1 MFAAAQAEQLRE
13 QVKLEVGALDGQLM
27 AKEATLK
34 ALTDQARGLES
45 AFSTKIADLQKEL
58 SEKQS
63 FIENRNAEISELQS
77 QITDLLEQGSHLER
91 ANREGLEK
99 HRIAAT
105 DLEQSLRLQLNE
117 LQNQLADKQAALAAR
132 ADDVLR
138 LESQVSAA
146 ELAVKQA
153 EAKAADSIEQM
164 RRQSESQLESL
175 QTEMNWKLEDLQR
188 REAATY
194 STEVNFH
201 AEIEALRVEIT
212 EKRSLLENRNDELLR
227 VKAETDGLKDRVA
240 YLEAAAAQAE
250 ATNKNRMIGEQD
262 RVDLEERWN
271 ELGQTAPTLER
282 RQAAVNDSEG
292 DIEAQ
297 SNGLRS
303 ELSAGKARLQNPNKN
318 FLLDGPTLSES
329 QRENQREKLNRL
341 EQLVETIKADN
352 EQTLSPHNRRWR
364 FSLGRKRRWKS

>member
-1 MFAAAQAEQLRE
+1 
-13 QVKLEVGALDGQLM
+13 M

-201 AEIEALRVEIT
+201 AKIEALRVEIT